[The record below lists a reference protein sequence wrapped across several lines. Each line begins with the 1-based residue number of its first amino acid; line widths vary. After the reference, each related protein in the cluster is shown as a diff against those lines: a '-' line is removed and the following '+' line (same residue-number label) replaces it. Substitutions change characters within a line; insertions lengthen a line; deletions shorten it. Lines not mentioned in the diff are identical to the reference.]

1 MAIQWIKRFC
11 PVVLAIVSLLFI
23 PNYANALETKS
34 MTLSPTAVSMT
45 ETLLTDPSPTD
56 KFKDSTLTLTI
67 VGKEFEFSDTE
78 KDGRNL
84 PNLSGVFSRLSFDNG
99 DTIYSGVSTSQKAN
113 ADSIELIRVTVRNGT
128 DNIELVIFDTADE
141 KYYFLNLAQPENQ
154 AALYDYLA
162 SEPSIPTLEGKDALA
177 SYSVKALTNAHSN
190 NELNSLSSGSK
201 GASYNS
207 ASWDCPSFYRSEAA
221 RASTYNGYRD
231 LLSALQTQG
240 RVKLSAFASKVDTSF
255 FKGGGWHHVNS
266 FSGAQYAFSSYSS
279 SNGSTEYLTQVAL
292 VDFFV
297 NNDSYEDKVY
307 FGMQGLYHGG
317 LVASYDKDT
326 DYLSLLFANMGLAL
340 NDFQIG
346 YNGLTNKAVVVQSL
360 AIIDIR
366 NSYQVDLYKAISN
379 PSSIVSDVFAFLQFE
394 GTLNSTEGR
403 IFDSTYEAQVNRYG
417 NGKVIRGIAINGKGG
432 YLNQKNQYIM
442 FDSTIQLYNGA
453 STTWKHGFSYSAS
466 ANI

>member
-84 PNLSGVFSRLSFDNG
+84 PNLSGAFSRLSFDNG

-207 ASWDCPSFYRSEAA
+207 ASWDCSSFYRSEAA
-221 RASTYNGYRD
+221 RASTYNG
-231 LLSALQTQG
+231 
-240 RVKLSAFASKVDTSF
+240 
-255 FKGGGWHHVNS
+255 
-266 FSGAQYAFSSYSS
+266 
-279 SNGSTEYLTQVAL
+279 
-292 VDFFV
+292 
-297 NNDSYEDKVY
+297 
-307 FGMQGLYHGG
+307 
-317 LVASYDKDT
+317 
-326 DYLSLLFANMGLAL
+326 
-340 NDFQIG
+340 
-346 YNGLTNKAVVVQSL
+346 
-360 AIIDIR
+360 
-366 NSYQVDLYKAISN
+366 
-379 PSSIVSDVFAFLQFE
+379 
-394 GTLNSTEGR
+394 
-403 IFDSTYEAQVNRYG
+403 
-417 NGKVIRGIAINGKGG
+417 
-432 YLNQKNQYIM
+432 
-442 FDSTIQLYNGA
+442 
-453 STTWKHGFSYSAS
+453 
-466 ANI
+466 